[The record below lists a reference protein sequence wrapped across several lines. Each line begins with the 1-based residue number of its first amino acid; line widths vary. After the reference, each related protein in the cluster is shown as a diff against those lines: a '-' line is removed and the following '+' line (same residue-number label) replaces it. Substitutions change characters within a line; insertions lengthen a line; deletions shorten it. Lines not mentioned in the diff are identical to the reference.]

1 MDLMW
6 GEDIPK
12 PWTVEHEKD
21 VPEFWQDMTKV
32 EAEEEGKRNAPSAD
46 AMFWLALA
54 RDL

>member
-6 GEDIPK
+6 GADIPK

-21 VPEFWQDMTKV
+21 VPELWQDMTKV
-32 EAEEEGKRNAPSAD
+32 EAEEEGKRD
-46 AMFWLALA
+46 AVFWLALA